1 MKLRVATL
9 GIAICVLTACAS
21 TPRHQSS
28 SDLSGRWQLTTT
40 SKVGSQDVDLVVHQ
54 SGQALTGT
62 VMSPTGAVPYSGRV
76 DGSEVTF
83 QFTLRA
89 AGRDLKISY
98 SGQVNGDTM
107 QGSTSFDAFG
117 EGTFVAHRK

>member
-1 MKLRVATL
+1 MKLRLATL
-9 GIAICVLTACAS
+9 GITMCVLTACAS
-21 TPRHQSS
+21 TPRHQN